1 MQPGSGLP
9 RRFYHYY
16 FNPLGGLSALT

>member
-16 FNPLGGLSALT
+16 FNPLGVLSALT